1 MVGILEPNQIVARLV
16 GSIDQI
22 DGSGSKSANTGICFF
37 CKNIKSITC
46 I

>member
-1 MVGILEPNQIVARLV
+1 MSHFNNQRLLRPV